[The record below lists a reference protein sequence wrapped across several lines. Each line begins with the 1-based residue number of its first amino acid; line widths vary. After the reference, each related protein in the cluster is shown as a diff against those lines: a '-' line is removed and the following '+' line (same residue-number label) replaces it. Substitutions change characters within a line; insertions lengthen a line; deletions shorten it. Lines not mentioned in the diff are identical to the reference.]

1 MSKPQL
7 HRLDPHQVECAKL
20 LRANAQR
27 HSLHRV
33 FSDFCEMSA
42 IAISNAVD
50 RLQFEAREAHY
61 LQIAGAYEKDELQ
74 RFAHM
79 LGCVTLSLEAQR
91 SDFLGR
97 LFMSLELGN
106 HFAGQFF
113 TPFEVSSLMARMS
126 LHDLS
131 PESVAERGGF
141 ITLCDPACGAGGM
154 CIAFADVM
162 AERGVNYQAC
172 AHVTAVD
179 IDATAVHMAYIQ
191 LSLLHLPAIV
201 VHGNSLSLEVRGH
214 WATPAHVLGGWDRRL
229 QTRGAV
235 DSSSVAAAALAMPVT
250 PVDVAAHARASVVMQ
265 RVAQAGQL
273 TLF

>member
-1 MSKPQL
+1 MSKPQSL
-7 HRLDPHQVECAKL
+7 RLDPHQVECAKL

-50 RLQFEAREAHY
+50 RFQFEVREARY

-74 RFAHM
+74 RFARM
-79 LGCVTLSLEAQR
+79 LGCVTLSLDEQR

-106 HFAGQFF
+106 AFTGQFF

-126 LHDLS
+126 LHDLG
-131 PESVAERGGF
+131 PEMLAERAGF
-141 ITLCDPACGAGGM
+141 ITMCEPACGAGGM
-154 CIAFADVM
+154 CIAFADAV
-162 AERGVNYQAC
+162 AERGLNYQAC

-179 IDATAVHMAYIQ
+179 VDATAVHMAYIQ
-191 LSLLHLPAIV
+191 LSLLHVPAIV

-214 WATPAHVLGGWDRRL
+214 WVTPAHVLGGWDRRL
-229 QTRGAV
+229 H
-235 DSSSVAAAALAMPVT
+235 SSADGEGVARQVTAGIPVT
-250 PVDVAAHARASVVMQ
+250 VVDVASHARESVVTQ
-265 RVAQAGQL
+265 RITQADQL
-273 TLF
+273 FLF

>member
-1 MSKPQL
+1 MPKPQTL
-7 HRLDPHQVECAKL
+7 RLDPHQVECGKL

-50 RLQFEAREAHY
+50 RIQFEAREARY
-61 LQIAGAYEKDELQ
+61 LQIAGAYDKDELQ
-74 RFAHM
+74 RFAQM

-91 SDFLGR
+91 CDFLGR

-126 LHDLS
+126 LHDLT
-131 PESVAERGGF
+131 PEMISECGGF
-141 ITLCDPACGAGGM
+141 VTLCEPACGAGSM
-154 CIAFADVM
+154 CIAFADAMV
-162 AERGVNYQAC
+162 ERGLNYQAC

-179 IDATAVHMAYIQ
+179 VDATAVHMAYIQ

-201 VHGNSLSLEVRGH
+201 VHGNSLSLEIRGH
-214 WATPAHVLGGWDRRL
+214 WATPAHILGGWDRRL
-229 QTRGAV
+229 QNRAVGERGAV
-235 DSSSVAAAALAMPVT
+235 PDVVEMPVT
-250 PVDVAAHARASVVMQ
+250 AIQVAAQARASVVTQ
-265 RVAQAGQL
+265 RIAQADQL
-273 TLF
+273 ALF